1 MINKNLEM
9 SLNWPII
16 KSIISLSIP
25 ILFAN
30 LLQSAYQLTDAF
42 WVGRLGWDAVASVSV
57 SFPITFLVISL
68 GSGFA
73 IAWSTLIAQYA
84 WAKNQ
89 IMVNHIAAQTLVM
102 VAIVSLF
109 FWSLWYLLAP
119 IILSLMWISQWV
131 YVDAL
136 SFLRVSFI
144 WIIFVFAFAMFQ
156 SIMRWLWEVK
166 MPMKIVMWTVLL
178 NFLVDPLFIFGY
190 WFVPALWVSWA
201 AMATLIT
208 QWIATIIWLY
218 VLLNW
223 KYHIHLK
230 LHDFKPDISYIKKAF
245 RLWFPSS
252 MEMSAR
258 SLWMLAIT
266 FLIASFWTQA
276 VASYWAW
283 WNVLQLVMIPAM
295 WLSMS
300 TSVLVGQNIW
310 AKNIAR
316 ASKIA
321 KVSSLLWFLLLT
333 FVWIII
339 FVLAEYFIKFFIP
352 SDISIIDWWAHFLR
366 IVSLTFWFI
375 GLQLATSW
383 VFRAAWNMK
392 TTLAITLIWQWI
404 IQLPV
409 AYYLSKNTTLGIDWI
424 WYSFVITNILTALIS
439 VLWFIKWDWKKKT
452 LTSEERI
459 KEKIIEEVIIEEWVR

>member
-9 SLNWPII
+9 SLNGPII

-42 WVGRLGWDAVASVSV
+42 WVGRLGGDAVASVSV

-73 IAWSTLIAQYA
+73 IAGSTLIAQYA
-84 WAKNQ
+84 GAKNQ

-109 FWSLWYLLAP
+109 FGSLGYLLAP
-119 IILSLMWISQWV
+119 IILSLMGISQGV

-144 WIIFVFAFAMFQ
+144 GIIFVFAFAMFQ
-156 SIMRWLWEVK
+156 SIMRGLGEVK
-166 MPMKIVMWTVLL
+166 MPMKIVMGTVLL

-190 WFVPALWVSWA
+190 GFVPALGVSGA

-208 QWIATIIWLY
+208 QGIATIIGLY
-218 VLLNW
+218 VLLNG

-245 RLWFPSS
+245 RLGFPSS

-258 SLWMLAIT
+258 SLGMLAIT
-266 FLIASFWTQA
+266 FLIASFGTQA
-276 VASYWAW
+276 VASYGAGG
-283 WNVLQLVMIPAM
+283 NVLQLVMIPAM
-295 WLSMS
+295 GLSMS
-300 TSVLVGQNIW
+300 TSVLVGQNIG

-321 KVSSLLWFLLLT
+321 KISSLLGFLLLT
-333 FVWIII
+333 FVGIII

-352 SDISIIDWWAHFLR
+352 SDISIIDGGAHFLR
-366 IVSLTFWFI
+366 IVSLTFGFI
-375 GLQLATSW
+375 GLQLATSG
-383 VFRAAWNMK
+383 VFRAAGNMK
-392 TTLAITLIWQWI
+392 TTLAITLIGQWI

-409 AYYLSKNTTLGIDWI
+409 AYYLSKNTTLGIDGI

-439 VLWFIKWDWKKKT
+439 VLWFIKGDWKKKT

-459 KEKIIEEVIIEEWVR
+459 KEKIIEEVIIEEGVR